1 MSTKLISYSHLTFF
15 FLSYIYSRAARIA
28 SICQPS
34 IRNGIQV
41 ACNVASVR
49 MHSTVKH
56 RCFAEREIFI
66 VKMITFG
73 ELFFLL
79 LLHALL
85 SEYEHLNF
93 IWENIEMCHFPI
105 NINFCC
111 IYFFKVKE
119 WIWKLIVQMNIH

>member
-56 RCFAEREIFI
+56 RCFVEREIFI

-73 ELFFLL
+73 ELFFITFACTFERIRAFKFHMRKYRNVPFSHKYKF
-79 LLHALL
+79 LLH
-85 SEYEHLNF
+85 
-93 IWENIEMCHFPI
+93 I
-105 NINFCC
+105 
-111 IYFFKVKE
+111 FF
-119 WIWKLIVQMNIH
+119 